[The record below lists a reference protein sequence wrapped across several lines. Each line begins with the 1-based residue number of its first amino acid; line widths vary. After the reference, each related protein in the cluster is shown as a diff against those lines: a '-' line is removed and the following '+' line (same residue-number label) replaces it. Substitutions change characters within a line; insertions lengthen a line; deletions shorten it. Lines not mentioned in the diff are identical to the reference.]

1 MRFAIRRPLTLLVL
15 LAAAGCGALVPGPA
29 APPDKQETAAQAN
42 ARRSHAARPAYNL
55 AGYPPAVKEG
65 YIDGC
70 ESAKRT
76 EYARKD
82 AKRMAE
88 DAQYEMGWK
97 DGFGICGRK

>member
-1 MRFAIRRPLTLLVL
+1 MRLAIRRPLTLLVL
-15 LAAAGCGALVPGPA
+15 LAASGCGGLATRP
-29 APPDKQETAAQAN
+29 PPDMPETSAQAQD
-42 ARRSHAARPAYNL
+42 RRAHAARPTYNL

-70 ESAKRT
+70 ESAKHT

-88 DAQYEMGWK
+88 DAQYEMGWN
-97 DGFGICGRK
+97 DGFGICGKK